1 MNLVDRLAPVL
12 ETLSALLMVKDPS
25 YSDGFLETLQLLLS
39 ILDSLNI
46 NELNEGDVE
55 ELINPSFLLLATV
68 SEMGQHDDEW
78 ATVAALIW
86 KMYVK
91 LMRRFGR
98 SVDDLIVERFLRILI
113 SSCDEGLTL
122 IQESWGENSLI
133 IQERLKLLTFFVQ
146 RLTATLVNCTPY
158 FDRNVKLQISS
169 LLLLFA
175 FFGVMNHNENAIEVQ
190 YSKQV
195 LNNSFQG
202 LFKILTTNEQEQH
215 SSQIT
220 ELEFENAFYVLKLNI
235 SELYSL
241 IDVVSMVPE
250 KEAGGN
256 ILLTSMCS
264 FHHHTSSI
272 HKGILCFLIKS
283 LSLIATCDIK
293 SNSAQLHQHRT
304 DRLNLIERMIQCAVR
319 VISQQLRL
327 ELNQITDKSY
337 LRNLKLLAS
346 SIASLMV
353 ENSSSICIW
362 VRFVINLSLE

>member
-1 MNLVDRLAPVL
+1 MNWVDRLAPVL

-122 IQESWGENSLI
+122 

-283 LSLIATCDIK
+283 LSLISACGIK
-293 SNSAQLHQHRT
+293 CNSAQLHQHRT
-304 DRLNLIERMIQCAVR
+304 DRLNLIEKIIQCAVQ

-327 ELNQITDKSY
+327 ELDQITDKSY
-337 LRNLKLLAS
+337 LKALKLLAS
-346 SIASLMV
+346 SITSLMI
-353 ENSSSICIW
+353 EDSSSICIW
-362 VRFVINLSLE
+362 VRFVNNLSLE